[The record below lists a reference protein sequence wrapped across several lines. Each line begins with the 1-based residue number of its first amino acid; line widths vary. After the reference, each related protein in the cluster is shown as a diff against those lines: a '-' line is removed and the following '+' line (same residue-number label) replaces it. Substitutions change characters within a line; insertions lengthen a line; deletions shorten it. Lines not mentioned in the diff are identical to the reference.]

1 MPVLTHVRKE
11 PSFWQIKLD
20 ALSRLGPWQ
29 TQDEI
34 LSRAL
39 DVLLDSFPD
48 LRRKVALDLYQR
60 EEVTLSRAAEIAGMN
75 RWAFRDLLHEQGVE
89 IVMPDPTPEEMD
101 AAIATFKEARH
112 DHLG

>member
-11 PSFWQIKLD
+11 QSFWQMKLN
-20 ALSRLGPWQ
+20 ALSRIGPWQ

-34 LSRAL
+34 LSQAL
-39 DVLLDSFPD
+39 DVLLDSLPD
-48 LRRKVALDLYQR
+48 LRRQVALDLYQR
-60 EEVTLSRAAEIAGMN
+60 EEITLSRAAEIAGLN
-75 RWAFRDLLHEQGVE
+75 RWSFRDLLRKQGIE
-89 IVMPDPTPEEMD
+89 IAMPDPTPEEMD